1 MLVDAGG
8 VTCVVDAFCYGPQR
22 ALRLHVPGFGVSEVH
37 AGVMSLCGNK
47 VALCT
52 TTMDLNTLR
61 DAVADMDRRKVN
73 EDVSSAAKSALEA
86 AAAVGTETPM
96 VILTDIRRCIV
107 DLTDV
112 VRRNGEDEAEREIRA
127 ERRHQELIATLQ
139 QMAAAASNSAATSY
153 RPQSR
158 ASVSNS
164 GDKRE
169 FYHHDVTIST
179 GAHVIGVILIQID
192 NVMQN
197 SGQLPEQGSKDAVI
211 LDLKGW
217 SGPVTKVAAVE
228 SPNTRN
234 RTKVSLPKLSQSETT
249 IALEM
254 VSSTIQGRAQPFNVS
269 RLMDLQQ
276 SCPALIGIV
285 EEIRQRLIRC
295 PGIIPEGRRE
305 RIGYLRFPYVTKDG
319 DLNVSRVASDYV
331 SAGPLVLD
339 SVPKLK
345 DASKKLYVS
354 EVLEKCT
361 PPIVAYNKAKAI
373 S

>member
-1 MLVDAGG
+1 MARSVLWDCTVLVLVFRKYMVNA
-8 VTCVVDAFCYGPQR
+8 
-22 ALRLHVPGFGVSEVH
+22 VSVC
-37 AGVMSLCGNK
+37 SNK
-47 VALCT
+47 VACRTLM
-52 TTMDLNTLR
+52 MDLNALR

-73 EDVSSAAKSALEA
+73 EDVSLAAKSALEA

-107 DLTDV
+107 DLTEV
-112 VRRNGEDEAEREIRA
+112 VRDNGIAQAERETRA

-139 QMAAAASNSAATSY
+139 QLSIAASSSAASSY

-158 ASVSNS
+158 ASMSNS
-164 GDKRE
+164 GEKRE

-179 GAHVIGVILIQID
+179 GAQVVAVILIQMD
-192 NVMQN
+192 VVMQN

-228 SPNTRN
+228 SPNTKT
-234 RTKVSLPKLSQSETT
+234 RTKLSLPKLSQSETAT
-249 IALEM
+249 ALEM
-254 VSSTIQGRAQPFNVS
+254 VSSTVQGRTQPFNVS
-269 RLMDLQQ
+269 RLMELQQ
-276 SCPALIGIV
+276 SCPSVVGIV
-285 EEIRQRLIRC
+285 EEVRQRLMRC

-305 RIGYLRFPYVTKDG
+305 RMGYLRFPYVTKDG
-319 DLNVSRVASDYV
+319 DLNISRVASDYV
-331 SAGPLVLD
+331 SAGPFVVD

-345 DASKKLYVS
+345 DASKKFYVS
-354 EVLEKCT
+354 EVLEKGT
-361 PPIVAYNKAKAI
+361 APILAYNRAKTI